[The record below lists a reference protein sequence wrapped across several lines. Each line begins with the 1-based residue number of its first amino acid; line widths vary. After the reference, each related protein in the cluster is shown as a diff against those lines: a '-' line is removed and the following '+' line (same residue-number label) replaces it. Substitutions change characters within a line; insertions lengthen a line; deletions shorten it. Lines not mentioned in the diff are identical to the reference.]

1 MEHKP
6 TVDVAKLVASGYG
19 VSRLRSAGVSPAE
32 IRAAGFTIEQ
42 MHEHLGVF
50 KLKEA
55 GFQLEDF
62 QRANF
67 PVNEILGEFSLE
79 EVLNANPG
87 AYPLE
92 TLMKCVPPNRLKN
105 AGGFTA
111 ENFYQLGTVTAA
123 ELKHYGFGP
132 EEIAEAV
139 ARHPAPAPVVT
150 GWQPAHAVNMAIGE
164 EWKKSAEGRG
174 LTVTYMRVP
183 VDEAETLLADPL
195 IEKRTVTMSNQYQ
208 YGGSG
213 RRCPRC
219 GRLFVLTYKMASAD
233 DSHADELGKWICDDA
248 SCGMTKT
255 EVYTGYGTV
264 FESLC

>member
-1 MEHKP
+1 VE
-6 TVDVAKLVASGYG
+6 
-19 VSRLRSAGVSPAE
+19 
-32 IRAAGFTIEQ
+32 
-42 MHEHLGVF
+42 
-50 KLKEA
+50 
-55 GFQLEDF
+55 
-62 QRANF
+62 
-67 PVNEILGEFSLE
+67 
-79 EVLNANPG
+79 
-87 AYPLE
+87 
-92 TLMKCVPPNRLKN
+92 
-105 AGGFTA
+105 
-111 ENFYQLGTVTAA
+111 
-123 ELKHYGFGP
+123 
-132 EEIAEAV
+132 
-139 ARHPAPAPVVT
+139 
-150 GWQPAHAVNMAIGE
+150 
-164 EWKKSAEGRG
+164 KSAEGRG